1 QTFLWSILWSVK
13 PKPARK
19 LRKISKSK
27 WAREDSNLQPDRY
40 ERSALTV
47 ELRAHESGTRAT
59 QYTAYLHAAT
69 APRPNVSFAQKMG
82 PRESRRNFTR
92 ERGTV
97 GYMRNSRL
105 ALPLRIFALSS
116 SHSGTVSI
124 HCTPGLLATKGQST
138 ANRMRSIP
146 ISMTQHSSAGLEKLP
161 LVVM

>member
-1 QTFLWSILWSVK
+1 KATH
-13 PKPARK
+13 ARSFRNPEIK
-19 LRKISKSK
+19 W

-82 PRESRRNFTR
+82 PRESRRNFAR
-92 ERGTV
+92 ERATA

-105 ALPLRIFALSS
+105 SLPLRIHSLSA
-116 SHSGTVSI
+116 SHSGTVAI